1 MLLRKFLLIACLS
14 SFVVIASE
22 FQNTDKVDSTKK
34 VAKNN
39 PDNALFKAIEHAL
52 RNNKEILAAQEE
64 LQATHEGHVSVAA
77 SFRPKVNFN
86 TQYQAGDKRTWLSR
100 EKTPVERNYEGN
112 SKSYVK
118 SYGIGVKQNIFHG
131 FADVAALKEVDWSIK
146 AKWSEFEAKKQEV
159 LKNVAIAYFTII
171 AKKEEINHL
180 KSLLDARKE
189 SIEVAKETNE
199 AGSAKYLDVAQA
211 NAAYAE
217 TESKLAK
224 AEAEYI
230 AYVAQFE
237 EMTGYKLPANL
248 VIPGVLFDE
257 NMTEQQAIDIALK
270 NNPTISASI
279 YTLSAAKTA
288 VKKATPEFTPAVDL
302 SYSFDQSY
310 DHSSKHRS
318 PQDNKLNSKGHTVGI
333 SLSVPIYD
341 GGTARAE
348 KRKLIKL
355 ATKAAVEKEKTIDNI
370 RTQIKSVLAALN
382 AAKQSLI
389 SAREA
394 IKAREIALRDT
405 KAECKA
411 GVKIIKD
418 ELDAQEQLFEAKF
431 METQAENDYF
441 SSQCRANALLGR
453 MDARYLK
460 VIDSG
465 FDYRDH
471 FRKTSRK
478 L

>member
-1 MLLRKFLLIACLS
+1 MLLRKLLFLACLS
-14 SFVVIASE
+14 SFAIVAS
-22 FQNTDKVDSTKK
+22 DSQKQSKEDTTKK

-39 PDNALFKAIEHAL
+39 YNNVLFRAIESAL
-52 RNNKEILAAQEE
+52 KNNKEILAAQEE
-64 LQATHEGHVSVAA
+64 LKAIHENHVSAAA

-86 TQYQAGDKRTWLSR
+86 SQYQAGAKRNWTSQKNNWDPNL
-100 EKTPVERNYEGN
+100 GN

-131 FADVAALKEVDWSIK
+131 FADVAALKEVDWSVK

-159 LKNVAIAYFTII
+159 LKNVAISYFTII

-199 AGSAKYLDVAQA
+199 AGAAKYLDVAQA

-237 EMTGYKLPANL
+237 EMTGYKLPNNL
-248 VIPGVLFDE
+248 IIPGILFDE

-270 NNPTISASI
+270 NNPTISATI
-279 YTLSAAKTA
+279 YTLSAAKVA
-288 VKKATPEFTPAVDL
+288 VKKATPEFTPSVDL

-310 DHSSKHRS
+310 DHSNKHIS
-318 PQDNKLNSKGHTVGI
+318 PNDKKANSKGHTAAI

-341 GGTARAE
+341 GGVARAE
-348 KRKLIKL
+348 KRKYIQL
-355 ATKAAVEKEKTIDNI
+355 ATKAAVEKEKTIDDVK
-370 RTQIKSVLAALN
+370 TQIKSVLAALN

-441 SSQCRANALLGR
+441 SNQCRANALLGR

-465 FDYRDH
+465 FDYKNH

>member
-1 MLLRKFLLIACLS
+1 MLLRKLLIIACLS
-14 SFVVIASE
+14 SIVVIASE
-22 FQNTDKVDSTKK
+22 SQTTDKLDSTKK

-64 LQATHEGHVSVAA
+64 LQAIHENHVSAAA
-77 SFRPKVNFN
+77 SFRPKVNFS
-86 TQYQAGDKRTWLSR
+86 TQYQAGNKKNWISQKNNWDYNL
-100 EKTPVERNYEGN
+100 GN

-131 FADVAALKEVDWSIK
+131 FADVAALKEVDLSVK
-146 AKWSEFEAKKQEV
+146 AKWSEFEARKQEV

-237 EMTGYKLPANL
+237 EMTGYKLPNNL

-257 NMTEQQAIDIALK
+257 NMTEQHTIDLALK

-279 YTLSAAKTA
+279 YALSAAKTA
-288 VKKATPEFTPAVDL
+288 VKKATPEFTPSVDL
-302 SYSFDQSY
+302 SYNFDQSY

-318 PQDNKLNSKGHTVGI
+318 SLDNKANLKGHTVGI

-341 GGTARAE
+341 GGSARAE

-355 ATKAAVEKEKTIDNI
+355 ATKAAVEKEKTIEDVK
-370 RTQIKSVLAALN
+370 TQIKSVLAALN
-382 AAKQSLI
+382 ASKQSLI
-389 SAREA
+389 SAREV

-465 FDYRDH
+465 FDYKDH

>member
-1 MLLRKFLLIACLS
+1 MLLKKLLLLTCLA
-14 SFVVIASE
+14 SFVVISSE
-22 FQNTDKVDSTKK
+22 SQSSNKEDLTTKI
-34 VAKNN
+34 AKNN
-39 PDNALFKAIEHAL
+39 PDNVLFKAIESAL

-64 LQATHEGHVSVAA
+64 LKATHENHVSAAA

-86 TQYQAGDKRTWLSR
+86 TQYQAGDKRNWISQ
-100 EKTPVERNYEGN
+100 KDWDRNVGN
-112 SKSYVK
+112 SKSYMK
-118 SYGIGVKQNIFHG
+118 SYSIDVKQNIFHG
-131 FADVAALKEVDWSIK
+131 FADVAALKEVDWSVK
-146 AKWSEFEAKKQEV
+146 AKWSQFEAKKQEV

-180 KSLLDARKE
+180 KALLDARKE

-224 AEAEYI
+224 AEAEYT
-230 AYVAQFE
+230 AYIAQFE
-237 EMTGYKLPANL
+237 EMTGYKIPNNL

-257 NMTEQQAIDIALK
+257 NMTEQQAMDIALK

-279 YTLSAAKTA
+279 YALSAAKIA
-288 VKKATPEFTPAVDL
+288 VKKATPEFTPSVDL
-302 SYSFDQSY
+302 SYLFEQSY
-310 DHSSKHRS
+310 DHSSKNTQS
-318 PQDNKLNSKGHTVGI
+318 ENKLNSKGHTASI

-341 GGTARAE
+341 GGIARAE
-348 KRKLIKL
+348 KRKYIEL
-355 ATKAAVEKEKTIDNI
+355 ATKAAVEKEKTIDDVK
-370 RTQIKSVLAALN
+370 TQIKSVLAALN

-441 SSQCRANALLGR
+441 SNQCRANALLGR

-465 FDYRDH
+465 FDYKDH

>member
-1 MLLRKFLLIACLS
+1 MLLKKLLLLVCLS
-14 SFVVIASE
+14 SFGVIASLE
-22 FQNTDKVDSTKK
+22 AQNLNKEDSTKK

-39 PDNALFKAIEHAL
+39 HDNVLFKAIESAL
-52 RNNKEILAAQEE
+52 KNNKEILAAEE
-64 LQATHEGHVSVAA
+64 GLKAIHENHVSAAA
-77 SFRPKVNFN
+77 SFRPKINFN
-86 TQYQAGDKRTWLSR
+86 TQYQAGDKKTWIT
-100 EKTPVERNYEGN
+100 KKDNWDNNKQN

-118 SYGIGVKQNIFHG
+118 SYGVGVKQNIFHG
-131 FADVAALKEVDWSIK
+131 FADVAALKEIDWSVK

-224 AEAEYI
+224 VEAEYI

-237 EMTGYKLPANL
+237 EMTGYKLPNNL
-248 VIPGVLFDE
+248 IIPGVLFDE
-257 NMTEQQAIDIALK
+257 KMTEQQAIDIALK
-270 NNPTISASI
+270 NNPTIAASV
-279 YTLSAAKTA
+279 YALSAAKIA
-288 VKKATPEFTPAVDL
+288 VKKATPEFTPSVDL

-310 DHSSKHRS
+310 DHSSKNRAPS
-318 PQDNKLNSKGHTVGI
+318 DNKLNSKGHTVALA
-333 SLSVPIYD
+333 LSVPIYD
-341 GGTARAE
+341 GGAARAE
-348 KRKLIKL
+348 KRKFITL
-355 ATKAAVEKEKTIDNI
+355 ATKAAVEKEKTIDDVKA
-370 RTQIKSVLAALN
+370 QIKSVLAALN

-441 SSQCRANALLGR
+441 SNQCRANALLGR

-460 VIDSG
+460 VMDAG
-465 FDYRDH
+465 FNYKEH

>member
-1 MLLRKFLLIACLS
+1 MLLRKLLFLACLS
-14 SFVVIASE
+14 SFAIVA
-22 FQNTDKVDSTKK
+22 FDSQKQIKEDTTNK

-39 PDNALFKAIEHAL
+39 YNNVLFRAIECAL
-52 RNNKEILAAQEE
+52 KNNKEILAAQEE
-64 LQATHEGHVSVAA
+64 LKAIHENHVSAAA

-86 TQYQAGDKRTWLSR
+86 SQYQAGDKRNWISR
-100 EKTPVERNYEGN
+100 KNVWDNNLGN

-118 SYGIGVKQNIFHG
+118 SYSIGVKQNIFRG
-131 FADVAALKEVDWSIK
+131 FADIAALKEVDWSVK
-146 AKWSEFEAKKQEV
+146 AKWSEFEAKKQEE

-237 EMTGYKLPANL
+237 EMTGYKLPNNL
-248 VIPGVLFDE
+248 IIPGVLFDE

-270 NNPTISASI
+270 NNPTISATI
-279 YTLSAAKTA
+279 YSLSAAKVA
-288 VKKATPEFTPAVDL
+288 VKKTTPEFTPSVDL

-310 DHSSKHRS
+310 DHSSKHRALY
-318 PQDNKLNSKGHTVGI
+318 DNKANSKGHTAAI

-341 GGTARAE
+341 GGVARAE
-348 KRKLIKL
+348 KRKYIQL
-355 ATKAAVEKEKTIDNI
+355 ATKAAVEKEKTIDDI
-370 RTQIKSVLAALN
+370 KTQIKSVLAALN

-441 SSQCRANALLGR
+441 SNQCRANALLGR

-465 FDYRDH
+465 FDYKNH